1 MTSASPVVGSAHV
14 KRRHVGG
21 GSARLGLAAI
31 IILVAAL
38 VQLQAG
44 NFISS
49 NNIASILVNVSSLLI
64 AGIAAG
70 RLLVTGNV
78 DLSIGGQFGLL
89 AVVTAV
95 VARDTQSPWI
105 PVVAALIGG
114 GIIGLVN
121 GILVRLLSIS
131 PLIVTLGLSFVYTGL
146 AYALSNSRSVFGF
159 NPDFTR
165 LGRDTLVGVPVP
177 VWIALAVFIVGALA
191 LTKTVSGVRAF
202 AIGGSPE
209 AARRAGIDVDKTM
222 VLNFVYMGVSMGL
235 VAALATARLGSGTP
249 GIGIGFELNVLTAV
263 IVGGIAFTGGSG
275 RPLGILLGV
284 VLLGTI
290 SAAMVF
296 LGLSDFFQQIAKGVI
311 LLLALGA
318 DQYGQARSA
327 RRRKPK
333 RVDSSA
339 METEAPAA
347 LAELHL
353 AVRERQPQHHEVAL
367 RAVGLGKSYG
377 PVVAVE
383 GVSFELYS
391 GMVTCLVGDNG
402 AGKSSLIK
410 MLAGAVEPSSG
421 TVEIV
426 GEQEHHSG
434 ASRSRSRAIETV
446 WQDLAIAPNLG
457 AVYNLVLGKEPSK
470 YGWLRVFDS
479 KRAEEQ
485 TLDRLDSISVHLD
498 DVYRPLADL
507 SGGQRQSVA
516 IARVVEPGVKV
527 VILDEPTAALGVGQT
542 RNVLDLIQRL
552 ASSGVAV
559 LLVSHDVE
567 VVSEIAD
574 RIVVM
579 RRGRLV
585 TDAPAG
591 EVSTSQLVQLMA
603 GFAAPASHAESDAA
617 HTS

>member
-1 MTSASPVVGSAHV
+1 MT

-31 IILVAAL
+31 IVLVAAL

-44 NFISS
+44 NFISP

-89 AVVTAV
+89 VVVTAL

-121 GILVRLLSIS
+121 GLLVRLLSIS

-165 LGRDTLVGVPVP
+165 LGRDTLLGVPVP

-209 AARRAGIDVDKTM
+209 AARRAGIDVDTTM

-333 RVDSSA
+333 QVDA
-339 METEAPAA
+339 RATETEAPAA

-353 AVRERQPQHHEVAL
+353 PVRERQQQEHEVAL

-383 GVSFELYS
+383 GVSFELFS

-426 GEQEHHSG
+426 
-434 ASRSRSRAIETV
+434 V
-446 WQDLAIAPNLG
+446 
-457 AVYNLVLGKEPSK
+457 
-470 YGWLRVFDS
+470 
-479 KRAEEQ
+479 
-485 TLDRLDSISVHLD
+485 
-498 DVYRPLADL
+498 
-507 SGGQRQSVA
+507 
-516 IARVVEPGVKV
+516 
-527 VILDEPTAALGVGQT
+527 
-542 RNVLDLIQRL
+542 
-552 ASSGVAV
+552 
-559 LLVSHDVE
+559 
-567 VVSEIAD
+567 
-574 RIVVM
+574 
-579 RRGRLV
+579 
-585 TDAPAG
+585 
-591 EVSTSQLVQLMA
+591 
-603 GFAAPASHAESDAA
+603 
-617 HTS
+617 